1 MKRTSLALAV
11 GVALFAASGV
21 GFAAPLDLYEAWQLA
36 MKKDPTILASRA
48 ATAAALE
55 RVPQALAQLAPNVS
69 VSFNRSFND
78 LKTVQPDILGNANT
92 SQQEYLSASQTI
104 GLRQPLYRPYQA
116 AAYQQS
122 KYVADEANF
131 SLARDTQNVA
141 VRVGGAFLEAL
152 LAEDQ
157 LKLIQAQKQ
166 AYATQ
171 HEASQKALLAGAG
184 TRTDV
189 DESRARLDLAVAQ
202 ELEAEQNVAYTRKQL
217 EILIDEPVTELAH
230 FNPASFALI
239 PPNPAT
245 LDAWVQKAEASSPE
259 LQTLVAQSEQAR
271 LELEK
276 AEAGHKPTLDLVAQR
291 SRSVS
296 ENVTR
301 VNTTFDNI
309 SFGLQLSV
317 PIYSGGYVDSTVR
330 QAVANLERA
339 RQALEAGRRDL
350 SSRVYKEFRGVTEGI
365 LRVKAYEQAVK
376 SAELLITSNRKSF
389 QGGSRTI
396 VDVLNAE
403 QQKMVSMR
411 DLAQARYSYLIS
423 KLRLT
428 ALAGEVNE
436 EAMRSLNVALTPVA
450 AQ

>member
-1 MKRTSLALAV
+1 M
-11 GVALFAASGV
+11 
-21 GFAAPLDLYEAWQLA
+21 
-36 MKKDPTILASRA
+36 
-48 ATAAALE
+48 
-55 RVPQALAQLAPNVS
+55 
-69 VSFNRSFND
+69 
-78 LKTVQPDILGNANT
+78 
-92 SQQEYLSASQTI
+92 
-104 GLRQPLYRPYQA
+104 
-116 AAYQQS
+116 
-122 KYVADEANF
+122 
-131 SLARDTQNVA
+131 
-141 VRVGGAFLEAL
+141 
-152 LAEDQ
+152 
-157 LKLIQAQKQ
+157 
-166 AYATQ
+166 
-171 HEASQKALLAGAG
+171 
-184 TRTDV
+184 
-189 DESRARLDLAVAQ
+189 
-202 ELEAEQNVAYTRKQL
+202 
-217 EILIDEPVTELAH
+217 
-230 FNPASFALI
+230 
-239 PPNPAT
+239 
-245 LDAWVQKAEASSPE
+245 
-259 LQTLVAQSEQAR
+259 
-271 LELEK
+271 
-276 AEAGHKPTLDLVAQR
+276 
-291 SRSVS
+291 
-296 ENVTR
+296 TR

-428 ALAGEVNE
+428 ALAGEVND